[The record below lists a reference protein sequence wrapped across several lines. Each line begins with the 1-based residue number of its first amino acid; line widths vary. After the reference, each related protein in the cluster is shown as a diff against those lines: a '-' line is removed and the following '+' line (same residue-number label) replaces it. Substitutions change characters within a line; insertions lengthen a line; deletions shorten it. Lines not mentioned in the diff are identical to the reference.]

1 MCCRTTHNDG
11 GGEGTFCS
19 CRRQL
24 GCARE
29 NNGIGVYCTNHVVH
43 AGGASSRVHGS
54 LVRLKHVC
62 IIGNHYITVMSDSKI
77 KIYKVYNII
86 GRATRHYLAA
96 VPCAHGRST
105 GFHQRPPV
113 GRAYCQTRVKQ

>member
-1 MCCRTTHNDG
+1 MT
-11 GGEGTFCS
+11 GGERALFVVAGGS
-19 CRRQL
+19 W
-24 GCARE
+24 
-29 NNGIGVYCTNHVVH
+29 GVHVKTTGLACTAPTTWCTQVVH

>member
-1 MCCRTTHNDG
+1 VHVKTTG
-11 GGEGTFCS
+11 
-19 CRRQL
+19 L
-24 GCARE
+24 A
-29 NNGIGVYCTNHVVH
+29 CTAPTTWCTQVVH

-86 GRATRHYLAA
+86 GRAMRHYLAA